1 MDQNSYI
8 LINLVKGKPGK
19 ARHHQGAFKAL
30 KWGTFSE
37 VLSPLEP
44 KQVP

>member
-8 LINLVKGKPGK
+8 LINVVKGKPGK
-19 ARHHQGAFKAL
+19 ARQHEGAFKAL
-30 KWGTFSE
+30 KRGAFSE